1 MNGNGDEGDSLGRA
15 RTRLYDEFTKWQA
28 ILLSR
33 YPALRDQ
40 VSCIDPDAPE
50 EVPLPLPSFFNQ
62 HTRLSLGID
71 KLARAEATLRR
82 GQAHDALVKLRMAI
96 RTYTSHV
103 DFKHDHVRGQRAITR
118 AENLIQTLEQ
128 EKKRAAE
135 LYRRAYS
142 ALLRLGL
149 ALDDRSLQPLLDGQL
164 FMKDTTKPAKLGD
177 NRREDPWFWQV
188 ERLCSSG
195 IEDQAW
201 AVESRFLS
209 ALESVLMLTEI
220 LVDRVKWFR
229 DRAARDRAQEE
240 KEILEAE
247 FGRTIRSFTKMSDVW
262 SKLATKNAS
271 KHSNTAYAQ
280 KQAALYHALA
290 EDCRKMYN
298 KAIGLQ
304 VVVHESSSN
313 VSPLLSPIIILSYDS
328 RSRCLLSIRHPL
340 VHTSIHGKLYR

>member
-82 GQAHDALVKLRMAI
+82 GQAHDALVKLCMAI

-149 ALDDRSLQPLLDGQL
+149 ALDDQSLQPLLDSQL

-188 ERLCSSG
+188 ECLCSSG

-247 FGRTIRSFTKMSDVW
+247 FCRTIRSFTKMSDVW

-271 KHSNTAYAQ
+271 KHSNAAYAR

-290 EDCRKMYN
+290 EDCRKTYN